1 MQFLMITNFHI
12 NIIIKF
18 VKYPYYEIIICF
30 RENQWHIYFKII
42 NCMHFRISYINEE
55 SYAYIIVKDKEI
67 ILGGFRFLASYQLVF
82 AVFEALSVI
91 VNREQ

>member
-1 MQFLMITNFHI
+1 
-12 NIIIKF
+12 
-18 VKYPYYEIIICF
+18 
-30 RENQWHIYFKII
+30 
-42 NCMHFRISYINEE
+42 MHFRISYINEE